1 VNSEIAERPSALA
14 DHSAVIQGPG
24 RERRKT
30 MSELQTPQ
38 HREGHHTYPVT

>member
-1 VNSEIAERPSALA
+1 VNSEIAERPSART

-30 MSELQTPQ
+30 ISELQR
-38 HREGHHTYPVT
+38 HRNTEKSGQD